1 MIIDSLWRYFDR
13 EEIWK
18 KWMLI
23 SQAFQSFGCWCCSV
37 NIRQTL
43 KNIHIFTA
51 SLILCSN
58 AFWSLF
64 VVYFHSLH
72 RSFWY
77 RALLFL
83 RFHLKF
89 ASLSHSISLSI
100 HNFIRCKKNWQLFC
114 ILCKNR
120 WPVVSGWFLFS
131 LGHSFHFFHM
141 IFNEVVV
148 CVVDA
153 FSSFILVSAH
163 TLKFYGINWLAII
176 SASTFDFRF
185 KHVHTWGPFL
195 IIFFSLYFTSY
206 RLFTRIRR
214 MFHIQ
219 TLSHSHTHTHTFV
232 VFPIPI
238 LPVTIYL
245 FAAAAAAATATNRK
259 RKSTAK

>member
-1 MIIDSLWRYFDR
+1 MIIVIDSLWRYFDR

-23 SQAFQSFGCWCCSV
+23 SQAFQLFGCWCCSV

-141 IFNEVVV
+141 IFNEAVV

-163 TLKFYGINWLAII
+163 TLMFYGINWLAII

-195 IIFFSLYFTSY
+195 IIFF
-206 RLFTRIRR
+206 LFTLLHTDCLHGSDECFIYR
-214 MFHIQ
+214 HC
-219 TLSHSHTHTHTFV
+219 HTHTHTH
-232 VFPIPI
+232 IR
-238 LPVTIYL
+238 LL
-245 FAAAAAAATATNRK
+245 FFQFRFYQ
-259 RKSTAK
+259 

>member
-1 MIIDSLWRYFDR
+1 MAIKCKATEKLLVAFQWGPIMCWNWNKSSIKCIETSFWRNRTPFRKCHRYVLNPSNLAVWMRESTKKLSVAWSFEPRDRWNCYCDMIIDSLWRYFDR
-13 EEIWK
+13 EEIWKK

-83 RFHLKF
+83 RFHSKF

-100 HNFIRCKKNWQLFC
+100 HNFIRCKKTGNCF
-114 ILCKNR
+114 
-120 WPVVSGWFLFS
+120 V
-131 LGHSFHFFHM
+131 
-141 IFNEVVV
+141 
-148 CVVDA
+148 
-153 FSSFILVSAH
+153 
-163 TLKFYGINWLAII
+163 FYVKIG
-176 SASTFDFRF
+176 
-185 KHVHTWGPFL
+185 G
-195 IIFFSLYFTSY
+195 
-206 RLFTRIRR
+206 
-214 MFHIQ
+214 Q
-219 TLSHSHTHTHTFV
+219 
-232 VFPIPI
+232 
-238 LPVTIYL
+238 
-245 FAAAAAAATATNRK
+245 
-259 RKSTAK
+259 